1 MGLRLTEMA
10 SHGFVPTRCCSA
22 SRAIR
27 AYTSAMPRGAGTGPG
42 RAKGALMSALSD
54 GESFD
59 MLPRVVLLSLLVLV
73 LLLRSAASLASL
85 SRCVLASSSPRP
97 MA

>member
-1 MGLRLTEMA
+1 
-10 SHGFVPTRCCSA
+10 
-22 SRAIR
+22 
-27 AYTSAMPRGAGTGPG
+27 
-42 RAKGALMSALSD
+42 MSALSG